1 MSNIE
6 HLIENA
12 MCLYH
17 NENVKGFPDR
27 DYIVSR
33 IREDENYKA
42 LGFDKCKCTEDFANH
57 IYDICEY
64 MEQTYISSILEDYQI
79 PYDKYY
85 GYLIDEV

>member
-1 MSNIE
+1 MSNME

-17 NENVKGFPDR
+17 NENVKGGFPDR
-27 DYIVSR
+27 DFVISR

-42 LGFDKCKCTEDFANH
+42 LEFDKCKCTDDFANH

-64 MEQTYISSILEDYQI
+64 MEQTYIWSILNGHYGAFDDY
-79 PYDKYY
+79 YECLK
-85 GYLIDEV
+85 